1 MGIFELFISAIFVNN
16 IVLAQNLGN
25 CPYIGCSKEKGVALG
40 MGGAVIFV
48 IVLATIFTWLAQK
61 YILVPLN
68 VVYLQTLIFILIIA
82 SLVQFVEMFLKK
94 AVPPLYS
101 ALGIFL
107 PLITTNCA
115 VMGATLVVQREQ
127 YDLLTGILYSCASG
141 VGFLLAL
148 LLMAGIRER
157 LETLRVP
164 KAMAGTPISL
174 VMAGIMALAFM
185 AFKGMV

>member
-16 IVLAQNLGN
+16 IVLSQNLGN

-68 VVYLQTLIFILIIA
+68 IVYLQTLIFILIIA

-101 ALGIFL
+101 ALGHGGDVGCAKGTIRLADRHIVFL
-107 PLITTNCA
+107 CF
-115 VMGATLVVQREQ
+115 R
-127 YDLLTGILYSCASG
+127 Y
-141 VGFLLAL
+141 
-148 LLMAGIRER
+148 R
-157 LETLRVP
+157 LSARSFAHGGNT
-164 KAMAGTPISL
+164 GTP
-174 VMAGIMALAFM
+174 
-185 AFKGMV
+185 